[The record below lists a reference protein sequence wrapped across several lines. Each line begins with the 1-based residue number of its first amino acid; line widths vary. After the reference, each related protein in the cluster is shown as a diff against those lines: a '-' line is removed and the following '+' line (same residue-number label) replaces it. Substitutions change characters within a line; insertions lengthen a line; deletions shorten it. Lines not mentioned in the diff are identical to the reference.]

1 MAAWKSKL
9 RIPARESRASTSTA
23 SLILSS
29 PPSLMAAAQAW
40 ASPLPTASSRNMQER
55 LMCARRLERALP
67 STSSSPRP
75 GKQLMS
81 KGSILVVDDESEI
94 REGLEILLK
103 GEGYGVASAETG
115 ESGLAKLEEHPYDLL
130 LLDVSLPDR
139 NGLDMLKEIRRR
151 DPDLSI
157 VLITAYGSIDM
168 ARAAFK
174 NGAMDYITKPWSN
187 DELLAQ
193 VAQAVE
199 SRRLRDENLHLK
211 RALKQ
216 RFNFPNIVG
225 KSEKIH
231 VLLDLVAQVAPSRS
245 TVLISGESG
254 TGKELIAKALHSASP
269 RADKAFV
276 PVNTGSIPV
285 DLLESQLFGHV
296 KGAFTSA
303 VASKKGLFEVADQ
316 GTIFFDEIATISP
329 ETQAK
334 LLRVIQEREFMRL
347 GGTEQIKVDVRIV
360 AASNVDLLTL
370 VREGRFRED
379 LFHRLNVIHLRI
391 PPLRERREDVPLLVL
406 HFLERF
412 CTENNRAPLQFTA
425 NAMKLMMDYDW
436 PGNVRELENVIERAV
451 VLSTQSRIDVD
462 LLPEAIRSKEI
473 VRGVRL
479 QLSEFLPAL
488 PGEPGARTAADN
500 PHPSLFQIMDEV
512 ERRIIVDMLER
523 TNWNQTEAA
532 ERFLIP
538 LSTLN
543 QKIKRLNIEVRRR
556 GRDEAV
562 GASSGK

>member
-1 MAAWKSKL
+1 MFA
-9 RIPARESRASTSTA
+9 
-23 SLILSS
+23 
-29 PPSLMAAAQAW
+29 PPLAKAH
-40 ASPLPTASSRNMQER
+40 
-55 LMCARRLERALP
+55 P
-67 STSSSPRP
+67 STSNSPP
-75 GKQLMS
+75 LGKRSMS

-94 REGLEILLK
+94 REGLELLLAS
-103 GEGYGVASAETG
+103 EGYGVSSAGTG
-115 ESGLAKLEEHPYDLL
+115 ASGLAKLEEHPYDLL

-139 NGLDMLKEIRRR
+139 NGLELLREIRRR
-151 DPDLSI
+151 DPQLSV

-174 NGAMDYITKPWSN
+174 SGAMDYITKPWSN

-199 SRRLRDENLHLK
+199 SRRLREENVQLK

-216 RFNFPNIVG
+216 RFSFPSIIG
-225 KSEKIH
+225 KSEKM
-231 VLLDLVAQVAPSRS
+231 LTLFDLVTQVAPSRS

-254 TGKELIAKALHSASP
+254 TGKELIAKAIHSAST

-296 KGAFTSA
+296 QGAFTSG

-379 LFHRLNVIHLRI
+379 LYHRLNVIHLQL
-391 PPLRERREDVPLLVL
+391 PPLRERREDVPRLLDHFLHKFSEENGRPLTHFTPAALKLLV
-406 HFLERF
+406 
-412 CTENNRAPLQFTA
+412 
-425 NAMKLMMDYDW
+425 DYNW
-436 PGNVRELENVIERAV
+436 PGNVRELENVVERAG
-451 VLSTQSRIDVD
+451 VLSS
-462 LLPEAIRSKEI
+462 PES
-473 VRGVRL
+473 
-479 QLSEFLPAL
+479 
-488 PGEPGARTAADN
+488 
-500 PHPSLFQIMDEV
+500 
-512 ERRIIVDMLER
+512 
-523 TNWNQTEAA
+523 
-532 ERFLIP
+532 
-538 LSTLN
+538 
-543 QKIKRLNIEVRRR
+543 
-556 GRDEAV
+556 
-562 GASSGK
+562 

>member
-1 MAAWKSKL
+1 
-9 RIPARESRASTSTA
+9 
-23 SLILSS
+23 
-29 PPSLMAAAQAW
+29 
-40 ASPLPTASSRNMQER
+40 
-55 LMCARRLERALP
+55 
-67 STSSSPRP
+67 
-75 GKQLMS
+75 MS

-103 GEGYGVASAETG
+103 GEGYGVASAETA
-115 ESGLAKLEEHPYDLL
+115 ESGLAKLEEHPFDLL

-151 DPDLSI
+151 DPDLSV

-187 DELLAQ
+187 EELLAQ

-199 SRRLRDENLHLK
+199 SRRLRDENRHLK

-216 RFNFPNIVG
+216 RFNFPNIIG
-225 KSEKIH
+225 KSEKMQ

-360 AASNVDLLTL
+360 AASNVELLTL

-412 CTENNRAPLQFTA
+412 STENNRAPMQFTP

-436 PGNVRELENVIERAV
+436 PGNVRELENVVERAV
-451 VLSTQSRIDVD
+451 VLSTQNRIDVD

-556 GRDEAV
+556 GRDEAL